1 MKKYFY
7 CILAFAFIVTLSENV
22 SAQGCVAVKN
32 MSSCSLNWG
41 TDQNYSGWQ
50 ASLNY
55 RYFRSYKHFRG
66 KHEETERVENGT
78 EVINND
84 NSINLGLTYTFNSKW
99 SVSAYVPYI
108 WIDRSSLYEHQG
120 NPSPTNPIAEPG
132 RFHTQSTG
140 FGDLRLL
147 AYRNTMP
154 HYSKGSLILGLG
166 VKLPTGNYH
175 VKDIFQ
181 KPEGPTL
188 LPVDQSI
195 QLGDGGTGVIAEV
208 DFSHL
213 IKGKMFGYVNAMY
226 MLNPRN
232 TNGVLRSPNLSN
244 NIPLSNEM
252 SVPDQYMLRAGGR
265 YSYHGIQASLGA
277 RMEAIPAKDLI
288 GDSDG
293 FRRPGYI
300 ISAEPSFFYTTGN
313 HTFGIN
319 VPIALQRNR
328 TQSVLDKKRTEI
340 TGTYQHGDA
349 AFADWLLSVSYA
361 YRFAKHP

>member
-7 CILAFAFIVTLSENV
+7 YLLVFVGAFMLSQ
-22 SAQGCVAVKN
+22 SALAQGCVAVKN

-84 NSINLGLTYTFNSKW
+84 NSVNLGLTYTFNSKW

-108 WIDRSSLYEHQG
+108 WIDRSSLYEHLG
-120 NPSPTNPIAEPG
+120 NSVESNPNQE
-132 RFHTQSTG
+132 RFHTQSVG
-140 FGDLRLL
+140 FGDARVV
-147 AYRNTMP
+147 AYLNTIP
-154 HYSKGSLILGLG
+154 HYAKGNLIVGLG

-175 VKDIFQ
+175 VKDYFQ
-181 KPEGPTL
+181 KADGPTL

-195 QLGDGGTGVIAEV
+195 QLGDGGTGVIVEV

-213 IKGKMFGYVNAMY
+213 LTGKLFGYVNGMY
-226 MLNPRN
+226 MVNPRN
-232 TNGVLRSPNLSN
+232 TNGVMRSANLTA
-244 NIPLSNEM
+244 NIPRSNEM
-252 SVPDQYMLRAGGR
+252 SVPDQYMLRAGAR
-265 YSYHGIQASLGA
+265 YSNNGIQASLGG
-277 RMEAIPAKDLI
+277 RMECIPSEDLI
-288 GDSDG
+288 GKSEG

-300 ISAEPSFFYTTGN
+300 ISAEPSVFYTTGN
-313 HTFGIN
+313 HTVGIN
-319 VPIALQRNR
+319 VPIALERNR
-328 TQSVLDKKRTEI
+328 TQNTIDKERTRLS
-340 TGTYQHGDA
+340 GTFTQGDA
-349 AFADWLLSVSYA
+349 AFADWLVSVSYA
-361 YRFAKHP
+361 YRFARK